1 MQAVTDMSNNE
12 VQNEDILETKSETME
27 LSYTEHTPQDE
38 QEVPNT
44 DKKVMKEKKSRVKKV
59 KRLSEDQIRINHVSS
74 EKKRR
79 ELVRAIYDEL
89 VMLVPGLQKNENRS
103 ELIIYQKTINYL
115 SWLYEKNGALREQ
128 LNDKSL
134 LPEDLV
140 WELPSTVKRQRPE

>member
-27 LSYTEHTPQDE
+27 LSYTEHAPQDE

-89 VMLVPGLQKNENRS
+89 VTLVPGLQKNENRS